1 MMGHIHTIC
10 GTEPGTGKGQQTN
23 KGALNVSSILK
34 ALKKLE
40 KHSVRQDTAQSWP
53 ALDTKQTIAKR
64 VKGEWLLNKLVSTL
78 FAAVILVGA
87 GWLILS
93 QKPTWIQKFV
103 SGTPTQQQV
112 SLEASPGDSKTGL
125 TEKASSEKKKSA
137 KYLTSEKAEVSDPR
151 TKEIQM
157 SPPELRRGDKNS
169 AEFSG
174 KQRASATDV
183 SEKISDSEESRNS
196 GNAANR
202 VPRIRPVPK
211 ALPEMPSAEIVSQ
224 KKAAIPKEKEL
235 RRSEKTGKKVPRKI
249 SATKHERLPEKRSVK
264 PDLPRKISATKA
276 GRHERLPEKR
286 SAKPD
291 LPREQM
297 KPGILPEK
305 TAAFVSGSPK
315 DGADVSEKT
324 GASEIT
330 DGSDVSVSPENGAD
344 IPEETGASEIAEKKD
359 GSDVSGVP
367 EDGADIP
374 EGTEA
379 SEIAEKKDGSDVSG
393 VPEDGA
399 DIPEASEPA
408 DRESGSDSLAEQPEP
423 RARRVSDSKFKIQAL
438 VWSENPGGRWAMIN
452 NRVVRL
458 GGSVDGATVS
468 YIGNDYIIFRE
479 DGEEVEVEF
488 SVK

>member
-64 VKGEWLLNKLVSTL
+64 VKGGWLLNKLVSTL

-183 SEKISDSEESRNS
+183 SEKISDSEESRNP

-224 KKAAIPKEKEL
+224 KKSAIPKEKEV

-249 SATKHERLPEKRSVK
+249 SATKASRHERLPEKQSAK

-276 GRHERLPEKR
+276 GSRHERLPEKR
-286 SAKPD
+286 SGKPD

-315 DGADVSEKT
+315 DGTDVSEK
-324 GASEIT
+324 
-330 DGSDVSVSPENGAD
+330 
-344 IPEETGASEIAEKKD
+344 TGASEIAEKKD
-359 GSDVSGVP
+359 GSDVSVSP

-374 EGTEA
+374 EETEA

-393 VPEDGA
+393 VPEDG